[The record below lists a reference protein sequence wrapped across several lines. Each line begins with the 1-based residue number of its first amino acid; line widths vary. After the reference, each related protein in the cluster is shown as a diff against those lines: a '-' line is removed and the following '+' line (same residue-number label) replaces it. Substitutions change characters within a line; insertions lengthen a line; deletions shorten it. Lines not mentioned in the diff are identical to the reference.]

1 MGLKLNKA
9 KQYLISGFVDSS
21 LNLTQEEE
29 QTFRQELEKLQP
41 EEREKTMEITTS
53 WMREGVKIGKQ
64 QGLEEGR
71 YQEALKLTLRMLR
84 KRLRAIPTETRK
96 RIETLS
102 LGQLEKLSDALFTFS
117 EIADLNRWLDKNL
130 SKSN

>member
-1 MGLKLNKA
+1 VGLKLNKA